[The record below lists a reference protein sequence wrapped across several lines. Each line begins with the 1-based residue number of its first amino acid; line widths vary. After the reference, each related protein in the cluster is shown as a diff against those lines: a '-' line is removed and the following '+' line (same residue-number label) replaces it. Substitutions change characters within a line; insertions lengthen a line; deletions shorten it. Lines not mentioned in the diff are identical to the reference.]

1 MRPAIQDEFMNLPIS
16 RQQKYRLRMK
26 RDGRC
31 IQCGERAIGGNHCVK
46 HMVQWRERQRTDQG
60 RQRRYHNSLSYW
72 LQGRTEPAVRSALP
86 G

>member
-1 MRPAIQDEFMNLPIS
+1 LVGAEF
-16 RQQKYRLRMK
+16 K
-26 RDGRC
+26 R
-31 IQCGERAIGGNHCVK
+31 RALVSGI
-46 HMVQWRERQRTDQG
+46 ELADQG